1 MVLMSKS
8 SDVTVTCALAD
19 AIINA
24 EIEEIDVNI
33 GLIIIGYLLLAGLP
47 DLLKRRKNFPP
58 IVHRIVRW
66 VNNISTGKEDTRQ
79 SMIEA
84 EFFEGG
90 TIGSVFV

>member
-1 MVLMSKS
+1 MSKS
-8 SDVTVTCALAD
+8 SDVTVTCGLAD

-33 GLIIIGYLLLAGLP
+33 VLIIIGYLLLAGLQ
-47 DLLKRRKNFPP
+47 DLSKRRKNSIQ
-58 IVHRIVRW
+58 IVNGIVRW
-66 VNNISTGKEDTRQ
+66 VNNISEAKEDTRK

-90 TIGSVFV
+90 TIGPVVAEF